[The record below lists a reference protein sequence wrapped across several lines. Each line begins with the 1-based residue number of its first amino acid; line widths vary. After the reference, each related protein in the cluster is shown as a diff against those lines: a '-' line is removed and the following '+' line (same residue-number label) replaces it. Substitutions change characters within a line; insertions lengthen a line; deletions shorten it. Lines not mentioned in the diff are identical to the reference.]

1 MLKPNIL
8 SWAVR
13 PAWACAYLL
22 QPHPVPL
29 LPAVCILAFSWFLQ
43 YTLLVSSFKAFG
55 CLVPFAFTVGPSL
68 PLAFF
73 SSSSLSL
80 IRDSTISLVSSPV
93 PCMCRHLINFCQMNS
108 LMAYWWGFQVYGC
121 DPGSVPSWGTERS
134 CKLCS
139 KARKKQ
145 KFKTKKMPK
154 KFSFCQMNGCGS
166 MRTWVQI
173 LPLTKYIALASHL
186 FDL

>member
-1 MLKPNIL
+1 MGCKTSLGLCL
-8 SWAVR
+8 ST
-13 PAWACAYLL
+13 PASSSTPASRCLHPGLLLISSIYPACFLL
-22 QPHPVPL
+22 QSL
-29 LPAVCILAFSWFLQ
+29 WLS
-43 YTLLVSSFKAFG
+43 
-55 CLVPFAFTVGPSL
+55 VPFAFTVGPSL

-93 PCMCRHLINFCQMNS
+93 PCMCRHLINFCQMSS